1 MLSTNETPDQKVEN
15 TTVPQNNYY
24 NKFDKTQHIE
34 SVSAN
39 QLNNLLEK
47 EKQKQK
53 SEPWNKIDKT
63 TKIQILHSF
72 AEKYGNENNIP
83 IKEIKN
89 LKTYFVECLNKDKL
103 QKNKDVVY
111 SRDLQQ
117 ITSIPALHFNSEK
130 KSFTLRIMD
139 NKRVSTLKS
148 LTPKKNK
155 I

>member
-24 NKFDKTQHIE
+24 NKFDKTPHIE

>member
-24 NKFDKTQHIE
+24 NKFDKTPHIE

-89 LKTYFVECLNKDKL
+89 LKMYFIECLNKDKL

>member
-15 TTVPQNNYY
+15 TTVPQKNYY
-24 NKFDKTQHIE
+24 NKFDKTPHIE

-155 I
+155 F